1 MQPIEKEEKNSPS
14 ANLQFSDNASDDQI
28 SIDKENVW
36 DSDINI
42 IDDDFN
48 VINNGDNQPQ
58 ENKPTVS
65 NAGLPRSTILPV
77 YDNVQLAFDHL
88 CRFGHAYVFAWL
100 MLLISRADVSCDNTP
115 NEIGKGMSCQEYFVY
130 TPGEVQNNGTR
141 EKNVNAEEM
150 SIYEEEIKE
159 KTKDNRQR
167 KEIISLNEKLVG
179 AIGEGSNINSNAS
192 FCVELEKE
200 GNDNS
205 VSNAQM
211 ENNIRNNDNKK
222 EDNPFYPVYNEH
234 MGENLSFSVEVRGE
248 HNYTDEAYITDE
260 KENTDLSDVRKSILH
275 SSSEENIYDYK
286 LKGKSEN
293 TPQLTSDQRD
303 GNYFEQKVQALS
315 NELSSV
321 KDNYSNPVKHLLHV
335 KNLLSSVQDEKLIDY
350 FEGVINRMDLN
361 DCSNYM
367 GAKANMQTNPEGEHA
382 QPCKEGS
389 ENKIKPSED
398 KTYYLDIIE
407 RMKSEIKKKGEK
419 SKVGKT
425 GEGGEGGEGGGGG
438 EAKVTHLQNECNN
451 LKRIIEEYET
461 KKREYITLYEQ
472 TKSENE
478 QIHTKLREFERN
490 CNMVRNEKVKSEETY
505 EHLKTQCNEIT
516 NKYET
521 LKIKCSEYEKRYEL
535 LQRKFKQ
542 EEKTC
547 DDYEKKYQELKRI
560 IENKDM
566 LLHQK
571 DYELKENIAQH
582 ETELSNQNWTIQ
594 KLEKQV
600 DEYAKK
606 LRNEMEYEKKNDEM
620 HKYKIDSLEQKIT
633 HLEHELNDKK
643 RENALLIN
651 SNKELHEV
659 YANLKTKEEEN
670 EQNINNLK
678 SNLQINEKEHSLTHE
693 KLQEQNSKIENL
705 LILNNKNGKM
715 IELLKNEKLKMENE
729 NNILKKNL
737 LTVQE
742 ELKKIEKHSYDIYEI
757 KNYLENTLDKNKSLV
772 EELESEKNQKEELKN
787 KIKLFLTE
795 MNNSAIALETYKLK
809 CSFFINIVRNY
820 EEKVNMLGDKLKN
833 YEWEIRRI
841 RKGRKERPVALSQV
855 PVHGESPPERG
866 GDTAHSV
873 VVSEDDSGSGGPAPT
888 QGELGRLIEETVR
901 LRDQLDL
908 EVSRREDALKK
919 LKNMLSVVKEKNLI
933 INEKNYKL
941 NKYRM
946 LNKNLKSTIQSYQDN
961 NKSLKENIHNL
972 EKQIELK
979 EVKNLVLPPKLTVHI
994 SKLSS
999 FENNLK
1005 NELKE
1010 LIGNSSNF
1018 LENTFKYINENP
1030 LKKNLQNKT
1039 FFSSIAEKKNEDLQK
1054 TDTTKDALLNT
1065 YTHDLVDVKGFAKN
1079 FIYNNMNII
1088 PNFMN
1093 DQNFKSDEV
1102 CKNEEKWRTNSEQS
1116 GEEVT
1121 NESRAL
1127 NDRTSSMNKN
1137 NIVKDNT
1144 PRLDHNSSNMNSVSG
1159 ASLSEHL
1166 ETGEKIESSNRYIDL
1181 FIGKKNMNKSGSK
1194 NCDLLNVQHVS
1205 QFYTNTENKIK
1216 DLFDMNK
1223 KKDVNKMK
1231 EKEDASK
1238 NVTVNDSNNP
1248 FSSSRYNDNNP
1259 LHEITY
1265 EQVNT
1270 FQADPECGNNVKGA
1284 DIGGRW
1290 HTSPTSEH
1298 NFDRINSYSDGTCNT
1313 AMGQPEEE
1321 TSKYDLHS
1329 GLQKVWNKLHTDDP
1343 LVVINLK
1350 KERSKVEN
1358 KNEEKLQPNISD
1370 EEAQINDDVWNEK
1383 IDLDSFE
1390 IDDNP

>member
-1 MQPIEKEEKNSPS
+1 MQPTEKEEKNYPS

-48 VINNGDNQPQ
+48 VINNGDNRPQ
-58 ENKPTVS
+58 ENKPTVT
-65 NAGLPRSTILPV
+65 NAG
-77 YDNVQLAFDHL
+77 
-88 CRFGHAYVFAWL
+88 
-100 MLLISRADVSCDNTP
+100 ADVSCDDTP
-115 NEIGKGMSCQEYFVY
+115 KEMGKGMSCQEYFVY
-130 TPGEVQNNGTR
+130 THGEVQNNRTR
-141 EKNVNAEEM
+141 EKNVNVEGM

-167 KEIISLNEKLVG
+167 KETISLNEKLAG
-179 AIGEGSNINSNAS
+179 AMGEDSNISSNAS
-192 FCVELEKE
+192 FYVELEKE

-205 VSNAQM
+205 VLNAQI
-211 ENNIRNNDNKK
+211 ENNTRNNDNKK
-222 EDNPFYPVYNEH
+222 EDNPFSPVYNEH
-234 MGENLSFSVEVRGE
+234 MEENISLSVGVRGE
-248 HNYTDEAYITDE
+248 NNYSDEAYITDE
-260 KENTDLSDVRKSILH
+260 NENTDLSDVRKSVLH
-275 SSSEENIYDYK
+275 NSSEKNIYDHK

-303 GNYFEQKVQALS
+303 GKYFEQKVQALI
-315 NELSSV
+315 NELNSV

-350 FEGVINRMDLN
+350 FEGVIKRMDLY

-367 GAKANMQTNPEGEHA
+367 GEKANMQTNPDGKHV

-389 ENKIKPSED
+389 ENKIKSSD
-398 KTYYLDIIE
+398 NKTYYLDIIE

-419 SKVGKT
+419 GKVGKT
-425 GEGGEGGEGGGGG
+425 GEGD
-438 EAKVTHLQNECNN
+438 EAHEAEQEDETKVTYLQNECNN

-478 QIHTKLREFERN
+478 QLHAKLREFERN

-505 EHLKTQCNEIT
+505 EHLKIQCNEIT

-535 LQRKFKQ
+535 LQGKFKQ

-547 DDYEKKYQELKRI
+547 DDYEKKYQELKLI

-594 KLEKQV
+594 KLERQV

-606 LRNEMEYEKKNDEM
+606 LRNELEYEKKNDEV
-620 HKYKIDSLEQKIT
+620 HKYKIDSLEKKIT
-633 HLEHELNDKK
+633 HLENELNDKK

-659 YANLKTKEEEN
+659 YVNLKTKEEEN

-715 IELLKNEKLKMENE
+715 IDLLKNEKLKMENE

-757 KNYLENTLDKNKSLV
+757 KNYLENTLDKNKSLM

-841 RKGRKERPVALSQV
+841 RKGKKEHTVALSQF
-855 PVHGESPPERG
+855 PVHGESPPERR
-866 GDTAHSV
+866 GDTTHS
-873 VVSEDDSGSGGPAPT
+873 VVSEDGSGSGGPAQP
-888 QGELGRLIEETVR
+888 QSELGRLIEETVR
-901 LRDQLDL
+901 LRDDLDS

-919 LKNMLSVVKEKNLI
+919 LKNMLSVVNEKNLI

-941 NKYRM
+941 NKYRL
-946 LNKNLKSTIQSYQDN
+946 LNKNLKSTIQSYQNN

-979 EVKNLVLPPKLTVHI
+979 EVKNLVVPPKVTVHI

-1039 FFSSIAEKKNEDLQK
+1039 FFSSLTEKKNEDFQK
-1054 TDTTKDALLNT
+1054 TDSTKDALLNN

-1102 CKNEEKWRTNSEQS
+1102 CKNEQKWRTNSEQS
-1116 GEEVT
+1116 EEHVT
-1121 NESRAL
+1121 NEPRAL

-1137 NIVKDNT
+1137 NIVKDHT
-1144 PRLDHNSSNMNSVSG
+1144 PRHDHNSSNMNSVSG
-1159 ASLSEHL
+1159 ASLSEQF
-1166 ETGEKIESSNRYIDL
+1166 EAGEKIESSNRYIDL

-1194 NCDLLNVQHVS
+1194 NRDLLNVEPVS

-1248 FSSSRYNDNNP
+1248 FSSNRYNDNNP
-1259 LHEITY
+1259 LPKITHER
-1265 EQVNT
+1265 VNT
-1270 FQADPECGNNVKGA
+1270 FQADPECGNNMNGV
-1284 DIGGRW
+1284 DIDGRY
-1290 HTSPTSEH
+1290 TSSTSEH
-1298 NFDRINSYSDGTCNT
+1298 NFDKINSHNDGTCNT
-1313 AMGQPEEE
+1313 ATGQPEEE
-1321 TSKYDLHS
+1321 TSKYDIHS
-1329 GLQKVWNKLHTDDP
+1329 GLQKVWNKLHRDNP

-1350 KERSKVEN
+1350 KEKSKVEN
-1358 KNEEKLQPNISD
+1358 KNEGNLQPNISD